1 MPNPDRDES
10 RIEALLA
17 EMTLAEKV
25 TLCHAN
31 SMFHA
36 GGIERLGI
44 PEITLSDGPHGVRAE
59 VSRTSWRETDDVDD
73 EVTALPPTTTL
84 AATWSREC
92 ARLFGTTLGAE
103 ARARGKDVILGPGV
117 NLIRTPLCG
126 RNFEYFS
133 EDPHLTAELAVP
145 CVEGIQAQDVAA
157 CVKHFALNNQELNR
171 NRVNV
176 LVDDDVLFELYLHA
190 FRETV
195 RRGRAL
201 TFMGAYNRYRGQH
214 CCHNHRLVRE
224 ILKDEWGFDGAY
236 ISDWGGT
243 HDTEEAARNGL
254 DIEMGGGSDFDNYH
268 LARPY
273 LQALEAGSLSEAD
286 LDDKVRRIL
295 RVMLRIGMF
304 DPDRSQG
311 AKNTPAHQ
319 AHVRR
324 IAQEGI
330 VLLKNDDL
338 LPLQPQALRTVAV
351 LGENAAL
358 LHAQGGGSSAVKARY
373 EITPLDGLREALG
386 SGVEVRHA
394 EGYPSRI
401 GDIPPIPAEFL
412 SAADL
417 DTGVR
422 GWRGYV
428 FDNMKMQGD
437 PLTVLTSGDMQVEY
451 PGAPVPDAPARDWA
465 IRWETTLTPPETG
478 TYTLVVEGTD
488 CTQFLIPERP
498 GVSINIWGD
507 TVPVKDTATFHLDA
521 GQPVTLI
528 ARQYPHRM
536 PSVLRVGWYRPGEEP
551 ACDTK
556 KIQAALAAA
565 ADADA
570 VVFVGGL
577 THHLDSEGADK
588 KDLTLPGGQDEFL
601 EQLLAARPDTVVVLV
616 GGSAVT
622 MPWLDKARAVVWTGY
637 GGSEA
642 GRALAD
648 VLLGAVN
655 PSGKLPYT
663 FPVSLAEA
671 PAHKLGEYE
680 ADEETYRDGHFI
692 GYRHFVT
699 KKETPLF
706 PFGFGLSY
714 TTFAYDKVTVREEG
728 GAVHVGVTVTN
739 TGTRDGAEVV
749 QVYIGY
755 DGEAEN
761 RPAYALR
768 GFEKVM
774 LSAGAS
780 QGVEVRVPLEALAI
794 YDMEAKGWRVRGGS
808 YTVHV
813 GASSLDIRG
822 TCTFSVPEG
831 KAGC

>member
-1 MPNPDRDES
+1 MSNTHRDEAQ
-10 RIEALLA
+10 IERLLA

-31 SMFHA
+31 STFCS
-36 GGIERLGI
+36 GGNERLGI
-44 PEITLSDGPHGVRAE
+44 HELTMSDGPHGVRAE
-59 VSRTSWRETDDVDD
+59 VSRTSWRDVDDADD
-73 EVTALPPTTTL
+73 EVTALPPASTL
-84 AATWSREC
+84 AATWNREC

-133 EDPHLTAELAVP
+133 EDPYLTAELAVP
-145 CVEGIQAQDVAA
+145 CVEEIQTHDVAA
-157 CVKHFALNNQELNR
+157 CVKHYALNNQELNR

-176 LVDDDVLFELYLHA
+176 LVEDDVLFELYLYA

-195 RRGRAL
+195 QRAHAL
-201 TFMGAYNRYRGQH
+201 TFMGAYNQYRGTH

-224 ILKDEWGFDGAY
+224 ILKDGWGFDGAY

-254 DIEMGGGSDFDNYH
+254 DIEMGGGSDFENYH

-273 LQALEAGSLSEAD
+273 LQALEAGTLPVSD

-295 RVMLRIGMF
+295 CVMLRIGML
-304 DPDRSQG
+304 DPARSRG

-324 IAQEGI
+324 IAEEGI
-330 VLLKNDDL
+330 VLLKNNGL
-338 LPLQPQALRTVAV
+338 LPLPSKTLRTVAV
-351 LGENAAL
+351 IGENGAL
-358 LHAQGGGSSAVKARY
+358 RHAQGGGSSAVKALY
-373 EITPLDGLREALG
+373 EITPLEGLREALG
-386 SGVEVRHA
+386 DGVEVRYE
-394 EGYPSRI
+394 EGYPSLI
-401 GDIPPIPAEFL
+401 GDIPPIPAQFL

-428 FDNMKMQGD
+428 YDNHEMQGE
-437 PLTVLTSGDMQVEY
+437 PVAILTSGDMQASY
-451 PGAPVPDAPARDWA
+451 ADAPAPEAAGTRWA
-465 IRWETTLTPPETG
+465 VRWETTLTPPETG

-488 CTQFLIPERP
+488 CTQLQSPECP
-498 GVSINIWGD
+498 DVSISIWGD
-507 TVPVKDTATFHLDA
+507 TVPVTHTASVELTA
-521 GQPVTLI
+521 GQPVTLV
-528 ARQYPHRM
+528 ARQYPHRK

-551 ACDTK
+551 TRDTEK
-556 KIQAALAAA
+556 VNAALAAA

-577 THHLDSEGADK
+577 THRLDTEGMDK
-588 KDLTLPGGQDEFL
+588 KELTLPGGQDEFI

-642 GRALAD
+642 GRALAG
-648 VLLGAVN
+648 VLLGTVN
-655 PSGKLPYT
+655 PSGKLPYS

-680 ADEETYRDGHFI
+680 VDEETYRDGHFI
-692 GYRHFVT
+692 GYRYFVT

-706 PFGFGLSY
+706 PFGHGLSY
-714 TTFAYDKVTVREEG
+714 TAFAYDTITLTQDAKTIRVRVTI
-728 GAVHVGVTVTN
+728 TN

-749 QVYIGY
+749 QAYIGY
-755 DGEAEN
+755 DAETEN
-761 RPAYALR
+761 RPTYALR
-768 GFEKVM
+768 GFEKVT
-774 LSAGAS
+774 LAAGAS
-780 QGVEVRVPLEALAI
+780 VTVAMTIPLEALAI
-794 YDMEAKGWRVRGGS
+794 YDLDTSGWRLRGGA
-808 YTVHV
+808 YTAYV
-813 GASSLDIRG
+813 GASSMDIRG
-822 TCTFSVPEG
+822 TCAFTVPEG
-831 KAGC
+831 NVS